1 MSEETKKC
9 LICKPFGDLSTE
21 EIPYWSKKQG
31 NYSPYPRMIS
41 CDAKYALEQK
51 EDMVEELP
59 EIKDK
64 GIELK
69 MNFGSDV
76 NEKWVFYFASN
87 SSKDSSIILS
97 PDEAYGKDE
106 NHDLVNTD

>member
-1 MSEETKKC
+1 MSKETKKC

-31 NYSPYPRMIS
+31 NYSPYPRMIT

-51 EDMVEELP
+51 EDMVEEIP

-76 NEKWVFYFASN
+76 NEKWVFCFLLPN
-87 SSKDSSIILS
+87 LLIL
-97 PDEAYGKDE
+97 
-106 NHDLVNTD
+106 